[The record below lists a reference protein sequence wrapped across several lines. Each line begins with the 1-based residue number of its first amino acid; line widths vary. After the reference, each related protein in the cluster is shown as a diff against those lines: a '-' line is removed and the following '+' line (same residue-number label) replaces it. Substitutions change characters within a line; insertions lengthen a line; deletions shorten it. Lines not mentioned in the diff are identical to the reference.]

1 MIRQS
6 LAVAVACGLFL
17 QDAAFARQAPT
28 LQAKQVQISWEEL
41 SGLVIDRKISTTLPD
56 GTRLEGEALAVR
68 PEALVLDVHKTS
80 NKKLHPKGQTAVP
93 RPDVSEVRV
102 IRLRAPVMRI
112 IGGILG
118 GFGGAFGAGAL
129 GFVIDSVAVLV
140 PIMLLGIPL
149 SAVAGYYAGKLADTS
164 TTRLLIQDAAQ
175 PGDIEEIEEVDYA
188 IR

>member
-6 LAVAVACGLFL
+6 LAVAVAFGLLL
-17 QDAAFARQAPT
+17 QDAAFAQQAPT
-28 LQAKQVQISWEEL
+28 LQSKQVQISWEEL

-80 NKKLHPKGQTAVP
+80 NKKLYLKGQTAVP
-93 RPDVSEVRV
+93 RQAVSEVRV
-102 IRLRAPVMRI
+102 IRVGGPFMRI
-112 IGGILG
+112 FLGILG
-118 GFGGAFGAGAL
+118 GIGGAFGATAL
-129 GFVIDSVAVLV
+129 GFVTDSVAALV
-140 PIMLLGIPL
+140 PAILVGIPL
-149 SAVAGYYAGKLADTS
+149 AAVAGYYAGKLADTH

-175 PGDIEEIEEVDYA
+175 PGDSEEIEGVDYA